1 MEKKTKTDTTRERV
15 ILPLAPG
22 STLRLQVASLKLTD
36 AKEIALAKIIA
47 EETEAERE
55 RRRGSLSNTLI
66 PAYLFDEIRQ
76 EITRKPFIAA
86 SLGLATLNVNKSFRQ
101 IVDTLHWDELVEK
114 DDVLKRCAQKSA
126 LPLPEVAKFVCQ
138 KCEPRNLRAM
148 LQLWRALRVM
158 ELAVD
163 FVKDHRAV
171 ATELTQLKQEQSK
184 VRELE
189 RKKYSAE
196 IEAAIVAT
204 ERTNFSSKGV
214 NNRHATSREA
224 KRWVQEEWEKH
235 RGSYKENKSDFARTY
250 VSLVCKKCKKNNGDP
265 FTVTEKQMREV
276 WLRNTPSASTQA
288 AQPASG

>member
-1 MEKKTKTDTTRERV
+1 MEKKTRTDTTRERV

-114 DDVLKRCAQKSA
+114 DDVLKRCANKSA
-126 LPLPEVAKFVCQ
+126 LPLAEVAKFVCQ

-148 LQLWRALRVM
+148 LQLWRALRLV
-158 ELAVD
+158 ELLGD
-163 FVKDHRAV
+163 FVKDHRVV

-184 VRELE
+184 GN
-189 RKKYSAE
+189 
-196 IEAAIVAT
+196 T
-204 ERTNFSSKGV
+204 EQV
-214 NNRHATSREA
+214 HANAGANVISR
-224 KRWVQEEWEKH
+224 
-235 RGSYKENKSDFARTY
+235 
-250 VSLVCKKCKKNNGDP
+250 
-265 FTVTEKQMREV
+265 
-276 WLRNTPSASTQA
+276 
-288 AQPASG
+288 